1 MEIDNPHDAFMAI
14 GLEAS
19 VLASAPF
26 SPGEVERRYALLGR
40 LKLDGAIDDAELSA
54 QGAPADTWH
63 ALRIMLGSAAE
74 LEGDLSKLSRPASLA
89 TEERVWAV
97 MRGYCKEARAF
108 LSGGQ
113 SGSSLKEA
121 KREKE
126 PRKKLA
132 ILYKAAKKGLLADLD
147 GRIATL
153 ALRSKKSGRVVG
165 QLVTG
170 K

>member
-1 MEIDNPHDAFMAI
+1 MTGVRSSVDCSSCT
-14 GLEAS
+14 GLN
-19 VLASAPF
+19 LNT
-26 SPGEVERRYALLGR
+26 LL
-40 LKLDGAIDDAELSA
+40 
-54 QGAPADTWH
+54 
-63 ALRIMLGSAAE
+63 
-74 LEGDLSKLSRPASLA
+74 
-89 TEERVWAV
+89 
-97 MRGYCKEARAF
+97 
-108 LSGGQ
+108 
-113 SGSSLKEA
+113 EA

-165 QLVTG
+165 QLVSG